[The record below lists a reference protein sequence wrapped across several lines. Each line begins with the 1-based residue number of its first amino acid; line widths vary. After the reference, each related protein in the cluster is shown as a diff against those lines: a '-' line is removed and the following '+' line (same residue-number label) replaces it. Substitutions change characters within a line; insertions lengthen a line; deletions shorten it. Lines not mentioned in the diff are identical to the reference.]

1 MPRLRDRPQESCGV
15 FELPNVL
22 QCKALGISHTKHFS
36 RGLCAVKPL
45 SCEDLRT
52 RRSQMCLWRLFARVI
67 LTLQTWKCGSGE
79 ADTINAHFINVIL
92 GILPIC
98 ILKSMAYRHLN
109 MGFLLFTK
117 MNKVL

>member
-1 MPRLRDRPQESCGV
+1 MPRVRDRPQEGCGV
-15 FELPNVL
+15 CDILKML

-36 RGLCAVKPL
+36 RGLCAVKPR

-52 RRSQMCLWRLFARVI
+52 RCSQMCLWRLFARVI
-67 LTLQTWKCGSGE
+67 LALQTWKCWSGE

-98 ILKSMAYRHLN
+98 IL
-109 MGFLLFTK
+109 
-117 MNKVL
+117 